1 MNPMTKK
8 QIYTIETTL
17 KTNMLLNYDRYNNNV
32 LTNVQRITNIYNK
45 TRDIDIIFMQ
55 TENLDKYFNTRFIN
69 VHYLHQLLDEDDD
82 F

>member
-1 MNPMTKK
+1 MIKK

-32 LTNVQRITNIYNK
+32 LVNSQRVTNIYNK
-45 TRDIDIIFMQ
+45 SRDEDIIYIHMQ

-69 VHYLHQLLDEDDD
+69 VRYLHQLLDDEDD

>member
-1 MNPMTKK
+1 MTKK

-17 KTNMLLNYDRYNNNV
+17 KTNMLLNYDRYNNDV
-32 LTNVQRITNIYNK
+32 LINTQRITNIYDK

-69 VHYLHQLLDEDDD
+69 VRYLHQLLDEDDD

>member
-1 MNPMTKK
+1 MTKK

-55 TENLDKYFNTRFIN
+55 TENLDKYFNTSFIN